1 MSFSPNPSQAVDTV
15 IDTRVEAGERTDA
28 TTLCTV
34 ESLAKV
40 LLGGALVLALLGG
53 ALFLAARLG
62 VERLPGDIVVGRGN
76 FTLYAPIG
84 LMILLSIV
92 LTIALNL
99 FLRR

>member
-1 MSFSPNPSQAVDTV
+1 MESRDATDADYASA
-15 IDTRVEAGERTDA
+15 VEA
-28 TTLCTV
+28 V
-34 ESLAKV
+34 AKL
-40 LLGGALVLALLGG
+40 LLGAALVLAVVGG

-62 VERLPGDIVVGRGN
+62 VDRLPGDFSFRRGN
-76 FTLYAPIG
+76 VTVYAPIG